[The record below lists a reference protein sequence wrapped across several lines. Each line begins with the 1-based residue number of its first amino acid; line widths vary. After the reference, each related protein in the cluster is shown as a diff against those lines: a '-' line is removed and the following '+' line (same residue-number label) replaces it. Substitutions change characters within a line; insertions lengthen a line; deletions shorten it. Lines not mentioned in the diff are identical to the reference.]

1 MMALLRNHMLFVLV
15 PAVLITVLMPLAA
28 RAQSIEKFYAGKQIV
43 INVGS
48 SAGGGYDGLAR
59 LMARHIGKFIPGK
72 PSAIVQNMPAAGGL
86 VAANHFYNV
95 AAKDGSVIALL
106 QRTAIIAKPLIV
118 ENVNFDVKKL
128 QWIGS
133 LASEPGVLVA
143 WHTSQVATAQDLLT
157 KELIVGGN
165 GVANDTELTP
175 KVINAVLGTKLK
187 VISGYPGMTE
197 VSLSMER
204 GEVAGITDWSWSNVK
219 RSPRYLQD
227 KLVRVLMQFGI
238 ERSADLPDVPIAQ
251 DLAKN
256 PSDKSLLSLYFAP
269 KAVARPVA
277 YPPGV
282 PGERVEAMRTAFMQ
296 MAKDPEVLAE
306 AEKSGIP
313 LDPSDHRSIEKV
325 VDLVE
330 SASPEVIERLRGIIA
345 SK

>member
-1 MMALLRNHMLFVLV
+1 MMALLRNHALFVSMIALTTAFLPQLV
-15 PAVLITVLMPLAA
+15 H
-28 RAQSIEKFYAGKQIV
+28 AQSIEKFYAGKQIV

-48 SAGGGYDGLAR
+48 SPGGGYDGLAR

-72 PSAIVQNMPAAGGL
+72 PSAIVQNMPGAGGL

-95 AAKDGSVIALL
+95 ANKDGSVIALL

-133 LASEPGVLVA
+133 LASEPGVLVT
-143 WHTSQVATAQDLLT
+143 WHTSQIMTAQDLLS
-157 KELIVGGN
+157 KELVVGGN

-197 VSLSMER
+197 VTLSMER

-219 RSPRYLQD
+219 RNPRYLQD
-227 KLVRVLMQFGI
+227 NLVRVLMQFGI
-238 ERSADLPDVPIAQ
+238 ERSADLPQVPIAQ
-251 DLAKN
+251 DLAKTAT
-256 PSDKSLLSLYFAP
+256 DKSLLSLYFAP

-282 PGERVEAMRTAFMQ
+282 PADRVDAMRNALM
-296 MAKDPEVLAE
+296 MMSKDPEVLAE

-313 LDPSDHRSIEKV
+313 LDPSDHRSVENV
-325 VDLVE
+325 VALVE